1 MIAANDEYLRGY
13 MPRVFRFVDL
23 LGCELHTINDPEDK
37 LPVPQTRQIISI
49 GLSTMLVQCVS
60 VERAGSSGRPS
71 VYIVSVR
78 EVPTEVHPFSRN

>member
-1 MIAANDEYLRGY
+1 
-13 MPRVFRFVDL
+13 MPRVFRFVDV

-49 GLSTMLVQCVS
+49 GLSTMLVQSVS
-60 VERAGSSGRPS
+60 VERTGSSGRPS

-78 EVPTEVHPFSRN
+78 EVPIATHQLFKN